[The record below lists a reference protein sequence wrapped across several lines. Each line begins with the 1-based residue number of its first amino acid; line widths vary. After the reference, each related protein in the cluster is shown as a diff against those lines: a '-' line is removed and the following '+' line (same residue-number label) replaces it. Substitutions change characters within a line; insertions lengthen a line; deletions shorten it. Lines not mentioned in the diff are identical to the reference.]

1 MRPRALPSSD
11 LNDTAPEYALI
22 QLHCCLHRALLL
34 KLDVRIPARNREQS
48 TGDAAQHQGQQHPLP
63 RGGRNPCLCKHSSHA
78 LLLFRKQKLCS
89 YSVTGCTQH

>member
-63 RGGRNPCLCKHSSHA
+63 RG
-78 LLLFRKQKLCS
+78 QKKKSLPLQTLKPRFAS
-89 YSVTGCTQH
+89 F